1 MLKAG
6 WWKQIWLK
14 TSAEQQFL
22 YGHHV
27 MKAGLGRIT
36 ENTDKYQV
44 QLAPI
49 PSDNCCTKVCWLN
62 GKKILP
68 KH

>member
-44 QLAPI
+44 ELAPI
-49 PSDNCCTKVCWLN
+49 PSRV
-62 GKKILP
+62 GIKKPTRKNPP
-68 KH
+68 KKTH